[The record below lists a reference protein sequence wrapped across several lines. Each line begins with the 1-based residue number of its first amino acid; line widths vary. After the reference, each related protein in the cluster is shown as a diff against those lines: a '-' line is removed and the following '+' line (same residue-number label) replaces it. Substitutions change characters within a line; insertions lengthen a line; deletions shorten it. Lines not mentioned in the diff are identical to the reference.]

1 MKKYD
6 VVYLG
11 SGHAAWHGAIAL
23 KHAGKSVAIIEK
35 DRIAGTCTN
44 YGCNAKILLENPFEV
59 LEQASHYPNIINTE
73 NLEVNWE
80 NLMNYKHSVIDP
92 MAGTMKAILEQ
103 QGIDI
108 IECAGK
114 IVDAHTVSVNGE
126 NYEAENIVI
135 ATGQHSNELNIEGK
149 EFTKN
154 SRDFLSLESM
164 PNSITFIGLGII
176 SIEFASI
183 AVKAGVETH
192 MIHVDDQPL
201 RGFYSAH
208 VEKLMD
214 KLKEE
219 GVHFHMSEN
228 VVAVKEN
235 GTNYDVVTQSG
246 LTIQS
251 DYVLD
256 ATGRMPNVE
265 GIGLEEVG
273 IEYSKFGVKVD
284 EYLRTNVP
292 NIYASGDVIEKMIP
306 KLTPTATFESNYIA
320 AHILKMNEMP
330 IQYPAIPSV
339 LYSLPR
345 LSNIGVGIEEAKN
358 NDEYKVIDIPFGKRM
373 VFEYKNETEAEMTIV
388 LDSEKRLVGAAIYG
402 DDAPDLINLLTF
414 IVNQKLTARDLNQMI
429 FAFPG
434 SSSGVLDQLKLA
446 MML

>member
-23 KHAGKSVAIIEK
+23 RHAGKSVAIIEK

-92 MAGTMKAILEQ
+92 MAGTMKAILEK
-103 QGIDI
+103 QGVDI
-108 IECAGK
+108 IEGAGK

-402 DDAPDLINLLTF
+402 DDAPDLINLLTV

>member
-23 KHAGKSVAIIEK
+23 RHAGKSVAIIEK

-108 IECAGK
+108 IEGAGK
-114 IVDAHTVSVNGE
+114 ITDAHTVEVNGE
-126 NYEAENIVI
+126 SYEAENIVI

-320 AHILKMNEMP
+320 SHILKMNEMP

>member
-1 MKKYD
+1 
-6 VVYLG
+6 
-11 SGHAAWHGAIAL
+11 
-23 KHAGKSVAIIEK
+23 
-35 DRIAGTCTN
+35 
-44 YGCNAKILLENPFEV
+44 
-59 LEQASHYPNIINTE
+59 
-73 NLEVNWE
+73 
-80 NLMNYKHSVIDP
+80 
-92 MAGTMKAILEQ
+92 
-103 QGIDI
+103 
-108 IECAGK
+108 
-114 IVDAHTVSVNGE
+114 
-126 NYEAENIVI
+126 
-135 ATGQHSNELNIEGK
+135 
-149 EFTKN
+149 
-154 SRDFLSLESM
+154 M

-235 GTNYDVVTQSG
+235 GKNYDVVTQSG